1 MTLFSDTSNGI
12 VFIRPHQTVDHL
24 LAQEILERLIVAA
37 NEGATSL
44 ILDLGMA
51 PYTSAATLKVLLEA
65 AKQFR
70 NQPGRIAIVGASAQS
85 QSLLKISGLL
95 DLISEFSTVDEAQAY
110 LGASEIEQPPKR
122 AMTDDDFDL

>member
-24 LAQEILERLIVAA
+24 LAQEILERLAVAV

-51 PYTSAATLKVLLEA
+51 PYTSAAALKVLLVA
-65 AKQFR
+65 AKQFSNR
-70 NQPGRIAIVGASAQS
+70 RGRIAIVGASAQS

-95 DLISEFSTVDEAQAY
+95 DLVSEFGTVDEAQAH
-110 LGASEIEQPPKR
+110 LGASEIDQPPKR
-122 AMTDDDFDL
+122 AMIDDDFDL